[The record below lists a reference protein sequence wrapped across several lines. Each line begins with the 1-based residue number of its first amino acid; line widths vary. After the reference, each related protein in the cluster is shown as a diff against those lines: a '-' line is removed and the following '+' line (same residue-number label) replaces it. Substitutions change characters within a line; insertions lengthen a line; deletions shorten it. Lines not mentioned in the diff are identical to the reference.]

1 MATQTTV
8 VSESAGQMSNVK
20 MPRLPLGELGFKYIP
35 AVPVDAG
42 GVGDTLV
49 KLAVRLKQREQ
60 PLQGLSKTFTIG
72 GSTARA
78 YNFLFGTEAADEKQA
93 AAHESLRSSLSRDPS
108 EIVRILVGALKQLP
122 EEPTPGGVRG
132 GDDLTAL
139 ALDDPKQWSMSW
151 TTLPEV
157 FTSAL
162 PQLDEWA
169 ATVDVTQPDKA
180 TEAFFPTIA
189 RYGLSFN
196 LILPKKVRDLEVGT
210 WRMLFGTAWTP
221 ALDAAAKAGLLYVI
235 DFRIYETLQPQKVAG
250 IPRFTPSTVT
260 VLVQDPTTKALTPE
274 LVRVAG
280 GNNEPK
286 VFSRQGSTTASAWVY
301 ALQAAKVSVT
311 VFGVWL
317 GHVYQWHIVTAAM
330 LMTMFD
336 NLSANHPVRKLLE
349 PQSSFVI
356 PFDNVLLLAFE
367 LGGPSDVDCDR
378 PTVRR
383 ADGSL
388 RRDAPVLRRRS
399 DDHAGAARH
408 RRVRLHRPRAVGPV
422 PQRRPS
428 AGHLECDRPLRQH
441 VRRSSLCDRSGRATG
456 RRAPELDRRFQ

>member
-1 MATQTTV
+1 
-8 VSESAGQMSNVK
+8 
-20 MPRLPLGELGFKYIP
+20 
-35 AVPVDAG
+35 
-42 GVGDTLV
+42 
-49 KLAVRLKQREQ
+49 
-60 PLQGLSKTFTIG
+60 
-72 GSTARA
+72 
-78 YNFLFGTEAADEKQA
+78 
-93 AAHESLRSSLSRDPS
+93 
-108 EIVRILVGALKQLP
+108 
-122 EEPTPGGVRG
+122 
-132 GDDLTAL
+132 
-139 ALDDPKQWSMSW
+139 
-151 TTLPEV
+151 
-157 FTSAL
+157 
-162 PQLDEWA
+162 
-169 ATVDVTQPDKA
+169 
-180 TEAFFPTIA
+180 
-189 RYGLSFN
+189 
-196 LILPKKVRDLEVGT
+196 
-210 WRMLFGTAWTP
+210 MLFGSAWTP

-260 VLVQDPTTKALTPE
+260 VLVQNPATKALTPE

-330 LMTMFD
+330 VMTMFD

-349 PQSSFVI
+349 PQSSYVI

-378 PTVRR
+378 TTVRR

-422 PQRRPS
+422 PQRRPVCWPSGMRPAATS
-428 AGHLECDRPLRQH
+428 ARTSIEPMRPTRTCNGTE
-441 VRRSSLCDRSGRATG
+441 SSRSGSEIPLTRIAATSAAC
-456 RRAPELDRRFQ
+456 RSWIRKMP

>member
-1 MATQTTV
+1 M
-8 VSESAGQMSNVK
+8 
-20 MPRLPLGELGFKYIP
+20 
-35 AVPVDAG
+35 
-42 GVGDTLV
+42 
-49 KLAVRLKQREQ
+49 
-60 PLQGLSKTFTIG
+60 
-72 GSTARA
+72 
-78 YNFLFGTEAADEKQA
+78 
-93 AAHESLRSSLSRDPS
+93 
-108 EIVRILVGALKQLP
+108 VGALKQLP
-122 EEPTPGGVRG
+122 DGASAGGVRG

-162 PQLDEWA
+162 SQLDEWA

-180 TEAFFPTIA
+180 TEAFFPMIA
-189 RYGLSFN
+189 RYGLAFN

-210 WRMLFGTAWTP
+210 WRTLFGSAWTP

-311 VFGVWL
+311 VFGIWL
-317 GHVYQWHIVTAAM
+317 GHVYQWHIVTAAW
-330 LMTMFD
+330 
-336 NLSANHPVRKLLE
+336 
-349 PQSSFVI
+349 
-356 PFDNVLLLAFE
+356 
-367 LGGPSDVDCDR
+367 
-378 PTVRR
+378 
-383 ADGSL
+383 
-388 RRDAPVLRRRS
+388 
-399 DDHAGAARH
+399 
-408 RRVRLHRPRAVGPV
+408 
-422 PQRRPS
+422 
-428 AGHLECDRPLRQH
+428 
-441 VRRSSLCDRSGRATG
+441 
-456 RRAPELDRRFQ
+456 